1 MLQLGVFDHLDHNGA
16 SLGEQLEDRLKLIG
30 ILDAEGYYAYHVAEH
45 HSTRLGMA
53 PSPSTFL
60 AAVAQRTR
68 RIRFGP
74 LVYVLP
80 LHHPLRLYEEICMLD
95 HLSGGRFQLG
105 VGRGGALLE
114 HQRYGI
120 EPATAQAM
128 YHEAFT
134 VLMRACET
142 EVLNFEGQFYRFK
155 DYLAVAKPLQRPH
168 PPLWY
173 GIPNVDAVSWAV
185 SRSVNVIS
193 LGPASRARNI
203 SSRYRDDWAAAG
215 RVSRDLPMIG
225 ISRHI
230 VVAET
235 DAEARRI
242 ADQAYRPWREAL
254 EFLFER
260 SRLAFPLAEYY
271 PLSFEELATIGHG
284 IAGSPGHC
292 AQLSSGAHARNQSE
306 LLSVPH
312 DLRHNAVRGGRD
324 VGAAVRPERHAG
336 IATCS
341 WNMRLRHSRTRAMG
355 IEGLPYRG
363 LLSRG

>member
-1 MLQLGVFDHLDHNGA
+1 MNKGARSVQFGVFDHLDHNGT
-16 SLGEQLEDRLKLIG
+16 SLGNQLEDRLKLIG
-30 ILDAEGYYAYHVAEH
+30 VLEAEGYYAYHVAEH

-53 PSPSTFL
+53 PSPSVFL

-95 HLSGGRFQLG
+95 HLSGGRLQLG

-120 EPATAQAM
+120 DPATAQAM
-128 YHEAFT
+128 YHEAFA
-134 VLMRACET
+134 VLMQACEA
-142 EVLNFEGQFYRFK
+142 EVLNFEGRFYQFK

-173 GIPNVDAVSWAV
+173 GAPRVDAVPWAAA
-185 SRSVNVIS
+185 RGINVIS
-193 LGPASRARNI
+193 LGRASLARDI
-203 SSRYRDDWAAAG
+203 GSRYRADWAAAG
-215 RVSRDLPMIG
+215 RMSGDLPMIG

-242 ADQAYRPWREAL
+242 AEEAYRPWREAL
-254 EFLFER
+254 EFLFQR
-260 SRLAFPLAEYY
+260 TGAAFPLAEAY
-271 PLSFEELATIGHG
+271 PRRFDELAALGHG
-284 IAGSPGHC
+284 IAGSPKTVLNYLKELTRETGVNYVACHMIFGTMRFE
-292 AQLSSGAHARNQSE
+292 AAATSVRLFAREVMPTLQ
-306 LLSVPH
+306 
-312 DLRHNAVRGGRD
+312 
-324 VGAAVRPERHAG
+324 RP
-336 IATCS
+336 S
-341 WNMRLRHSRTRAMG
+341 
-355 IEGLPYRG
+355 
-363 LLSRG
+363 